1 MTREERNRRE
11 TTRTVGRILEAVRR
25 EGESAVHRFTRRFD
39 GTERPALEVSAA
51 EWRQGWSEVDAV
63 TLDALVEA
71 ASRIHRFAMAQRRS
85 LQPVRMTE
93 PGLVLEQ
100 RLLPIDRVG
109 VYVPGGRHPLCS
121 SVLMGAIPAR
131 VAGCREIVL
140 ATPPR
145 RDGTIHP
152 AILAAARIAGVNRV
166 FAAGGAQAIA
176 ALAYGA
182 GPIPAVDIIVGP
194 GNRFVTEAKA
204 QLVGQVGIDLIAGP
218 SELAVIADES
228 ADAAIVAS
236 DLVAQAEH
244 DPDARLW
251 LFTVGAPG
259 LAGKV
264 RHEIRRQ
271 LAQLPSE
278 SPNRQAAE
286 AAMEGLVI
294 RSVARAEEACAA
306 SDEVAPEHLSLQV
319 ARPDPFV
326 RRLRSYGSLFVGR
339 DAAVAFGDYV
349 SGPNHT
355 LPTSGAARHTGGL
368 SVLRFLKVV
377 TVQRVTRTG
386 ARRLAPSA
394 ARLAA
399 LEGLEA
405 HRRSI
410 SIRSPVPRI
419 AAVLFDFNGVLIED
433 EPWHWQAMRDAV
445 APYGITVG
453 WAKYKARYLHYD
465 DHSALRLIV
474 RDAGISLPIG
484 LDRLVARKRRIYRAI
499 LPPGGGISE
508 AVIRLVRGV
517 AARVPVAIVSGAARA
532 EVVEAVRRA
541 GLKDVVT
548 TIVAAEQVSR
558 PKPDPEGYRLA
569 VRRLIQKR
577 LLTEGLPV
585 LAVEDSPGGAG
596 AALAAGLEVMGV
608 TTTYSA
614 ARLRSAGVHRT
625 VESLD
630 AASVEDLL
638 R

>member
-1 MTREERNRRE
+1 MTREERIRRE
-11 TTRTVGRILEAVRR
+11 TTRTVGRVLDAVRR
-25 EGESAVHRFTRRFD
+25 EGEGAVRRFTRRFD
-39 GTERPALEVSAA
+39 GADRSVLEVSTT
-51 EWRQGWSEVDAV
+51 EWRRGWSEVDAV
-63 TLDALVEA
+63 TLDALAQA
-71 ASRIHRFAMAQRRS
+71 ASRIHQFATAQRQS
-85 LQPVRMTE
+85 LRPVRVTE
-93 PGLVLEQ
+93 PGIILEQ
-100 RLLPIDRVG
+100 RLLPIDTVG

-131 VAGCREIVL
+131 VAGCREIAL

-152 AILAAARIAGVNRV
+152 AILAAARIAGVDRV
-166 FAAGGAQAIA
+166 FAVGGAQAIA

-218 SELAVIADES
+218 SELAVIADGS
-228 ADAAIVAS
+228 ADAAVVAS

-251 LFTVGAPG
+251 LLTVGAPA
-259 LAGKV
+259 LAPKV
-264 RHEIRRQ
+264 RQEIRRQ
-271 LAQLPSE
+271 LARLPSG
-278 SPNRQAAE
+278 SPNRQAAV
-286 AAMEGLVI
+286 AAMAGLVI
-294 RSVARAEEACAA
+294 RNVARAEGACAA

-410 SIRSPVPRI
+410 AARSPVSRI
-419 AAVLFDFNGVLIED
+419 AAVVFDFNGVLIED

-453 WAKYKARYLHYD
+453 WTRYKARYLHYD
-465 DHSALRLIV
+465 DHNALRRIV
-474 RDAGISLPIG
+474 QDAGVSLPIG

-499 LPPGGGISE
+499 LPPDGGIPAS
-508 AVIRLVRGV
+508 VTRLVRAV

-532 EVVEAVRRA
+532 EVVEAVSRA
-541 GLKDVVT
+541 GLNDVFT

-569 VRRLIQKR
+569 IRRLIEKR

-596 AALAAGLEVMGV
+596 AALAAGLEVLGV
-608 TTTYSA
+608 TTTYGA
-614 ARLRSAGVHRT
+614 ARLRTAGVRRT
-625 VESLD
+625 VASLES
-630 AASVEDLL
+630 ARVEELL
-638 R
+638 S